1 MTQDQDFTRIRNISL
16 IIFLVLAILS
26 VIIYFLFPRQISLAV
41 IISSFLA
48 FLVFVAALLYYRW
61 VSRKSIQSAARSVLI
76 SFAVKII
83 FLGACFYLINRLD
96 IVNGMVFAVSF
107 VVFFTIFLNIEIFM
121 IYKKLLF
128 K

>member
-1 MTQDQDFTRIRNISL
+1 MTLDQDFIRIRNISL
-16 IIFLVLAILS
+16 IIFLILAVLS
-26 VIIYFLFPRQISLAV
+26 VVVYFLFPQEISLAV

-48 FLVFVAALLYYRW
+48 FLVFIAALLYYRW
-61 VSRKSIQSAARSVLI
+61 VSRKSIQSVARSVLI

-83 FLGACFYLINRLD
+83 FLGACFYLINRTD

-107 VVFFTIFLNIEIFM
+107 VIFFTIFLNIEIFM
-121 IYKKLLF
+121 IYKRLLF